1 MINTIILDIG
11 QVLADFCWKEY
22 LEECGYNEERK
33 ERISKAT
40 VLGEYWGEQ
49 DRGTLS
55 ADELIQLC
63 ISKDSGVKK
72 EITKLFED
80 VSKLVVE
87 YDYAEDFVKNLKAN
101 GYKVYLL
108 SNFGTN
114 FETLKGT
121 FRFYPYVDGGVIS
134 YEVKQIK
141 PEIEIYQS
149 LIQKYNINPKEAVF
163 LDDREDNI
171 ESAKGLGFHTI
182 QVGEFE
188 KALEDLRELGV
199 KI

>member
-11 QVLADFCWKEY
+11 QVLADFRWKEY
-22 LEECGYNEERK
+22 LDECGYDEETKLRV
-33 ERISKAT
+33 SKAT
-40 VLGEYWGEQ
+40 VTGEYWKEQ
-49 DRGTLS
+49 DRGVLS
-55 ADELIQLC
+55 TKELISLC
-63 ISKDSGVKK
+63 SASDPGVR
-72 EITKLFED
+72 EEVSRLFED

-87 YDYAEDFVKNLKAN
+87 YDYSEEFVKNLKGN

-108 SNFGTN
+108 SNFGSN
-114 FETLKGT
+114 FETLKET

-141 PEIEIYQS
+141 PDREIYES
-149 LIQKYNINPKEAVF
+149 LIQKYNIVPGEAVF

-171 ESAKGLGFHTI
+171 QSAKELGFHTI
-182 QVGEFE
+182 LVGEFE
-188 KALEDLRELGV
+188 TALNDLRSLGV

>member
-22 LEECGYNEERK
+22 LEECGYDKETR

-49 DRGTLS
+49 DRGLLS
-55 ADELIQLC
+55 THELIQLC
-63 ISKDSGVKK
+63 TGKDPGVKQ

-80 VSKLVVE
+80 VSKLVAE
-87 YDYAEDFVKNLKAN
+87 YDYSEDFIKSLKAN

-114 FETLKGT
+114 FETLKES

-141 PEIEIYQS
+141 PEPEIYQS
-149 LIQKYNINPKEAVF
+149 LIKKYDIDPKEAVF
-163 LDDREDNI
+163 LDDREDNL
-171 ESAKGLGFHTI
+171 ESAKELGFHTI
-182 QVGEFE
+182 KVEKFE
-188 KALEDLRELGV
+188 KAVEDLRELGV